1 MTAKPGVIYLQ
12 KDRFHLY
19 SPFLRQ
25 IVEFRFV
32 PEIVQDLDVI
42 NSDMLESLVKMFVAN
57 AKIQPSELIIIL
69 ADNSYFVKDFVM
81 PTPPKGTP
89 PDQQPKVTR
98 ETLDVM
104 SLDFIEHVPYENV
117 VSKTFPLKSGLRVC
131 AVNKD
136 FFNAIVIAFDKLGF
150 KTTAVLPGL
159 VLGNNLSARPALDN
173 NLVSAAL
180 QKAASLK
187 QYDLLNQEVYK
198 PVAKQTEE
206 STEIELDDLHSVDKK
221 PDKKRLYMMV
231 GVLGLLLVILV
242 VVYINSTQ
250 APPPQEPAPA
260 TANTT
265 APVAPQPVASVAVS
279 EAVQEGP
286 NIDPAEAKLL
296 TVQLTN
302 TAAPAINV
310 EKLRTALGKYGFAS
324 VTTQS
329 QPSVNASQTIITF
342 SILPSTEMRTAILKE
357 VKSITPNVQ
366 VQEKTDASADITIL
380 LGK

>member
-1 MTAKPGVIYLQ
+1 MAGKPGVIYLQ
-12 KDRFHLY
+12 KDRFQLY

-32 PEIVQDLDVI
+32 PEIIQDLDVI
-42 NSDMLESLVKMFVAN
+42 NTDMLESLVKMFVGN
-57 AKIQPSELIIIL
+57 AKIQPSDLIIIL
-69 ADNSYFVKDFVM
+69 ADNAYFVKDFVL

-89 PDQQPKVTR
+89 PTQQPQITR

-136 FFNAIVIAFDKLGF
+136 FFNAIVVAFEKLGF
-150 KTTAVLPGL
+150 KITTVLPGL
-159 VLGNNLSARPALDN
+159 VLGNNLSAKPVLDN
-173 NLVSAAL
+173 SLVSAAL
-180 QKAASLK
+180 QKSATLQK
-187 QYDLLNQEVYK
+187 YDLLSQEVYK
-198 PVAKQTEE
+198 PVVKESSE
-206 STEIELDDLHSVDKK
+206 STEIELDDLHGVDKK
-221 PDKKRLYMMV
+221 PDKKRLYGMV
-231 GVLGLLLVILV
+231 GLLGLLLIILA

-250 APPPQEPAPA
+250 APPPPEPAPA

-265 APVAPQPVASVAVS
+265 APAASQPAVSVAVS

-286 NIDPAEAKLL
+286 KIDPAEAKLL

-302 TAAPAINV
+302 AAAPAISV
-310 EKLRTALGKYGFAS
+310 EKLRSALGKYGFAS
-324 VTTQS
+324 LTTQS
-329 QPSVNASQTIITF
+329 QPNVNTSQTIITF
-342 SILPSTEMRTAILKE
+342 SLLPSTEMRTAVLKE

-366 VQEKTDASADITIL
+366 VQEKSDASTDITIL